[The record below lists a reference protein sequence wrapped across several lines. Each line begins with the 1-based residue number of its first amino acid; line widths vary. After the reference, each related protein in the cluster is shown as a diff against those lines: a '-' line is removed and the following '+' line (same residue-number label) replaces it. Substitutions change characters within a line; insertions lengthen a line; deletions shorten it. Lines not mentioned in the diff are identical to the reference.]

1 MPQTPQW
8 SLGQNSSVC
17 IESPKFRY
25 RISNKFSGERQQFL
39 KEATLIK
46 SLLDCFKV
54 RDLLGKDQSVRLE
67 VKERPDVGVYVKE
80 LSVFM
85 VNNADDMDKLM
96 TVGNRWGSLQPIL
109 FRYLGGKG
117 NVNHVFRDIP
127 KTATVKT
134 QNRYFSVGKYRI

>member
-1 MPQTPQW
+1 M
-8 SLGQNSSVC
+8 
-17 IESPKFRY
+17 
-25 RISNKFSGERQQFL
+25 
-39 KEATLIK
+39 
-46 SLLDCFKV
+46 

-67 VKERPDVGVYVKE
+67 VKERPDIGVYVKE

-117 NVNHVFRDIP
+117 NVNHVFRDIT

-134 QNRYFSVGKYRI
+134 RNRYFSIGIDCFALRGIYPRLIS

>member
-1 MPQTPQW
+1 M
-8 SLGQNSSVC
+8 
-17 IESPKFRY
+17 
-25 RISNKFSGERQQFL
+25 
-39 KEATLIK
+39 
-46 SLLDCFKV
+46 

-96 TVGNRWGSLQPIL
+96 TVGNRWEGSLQPIL

-117 NVNHVFRDIP
+117 NVNPVLRDIL
-127 KTATVKT
+127 KTATVET
-134 QNRYFSVGKYRI
+134 